1 MVGWHI
7 ISREGNSVD
16 MELSEDTIYVIYNAM
31 GDSVRILRDGRIEV
45 GFSEDGM
52 LTALFEEGNQ
62 NKNKG
67 SVKNAALVGYHQKL
81 CGGSY
86 LCGIRNC

>member
-1 MVGWHI
+1 MLYGIVGRYNIRHI
-7 ISREGNSVD
+7 QR
-16 MELSEDTIYVIYNAM
+16 Y

-62 NKNKG
+62 NKNKC